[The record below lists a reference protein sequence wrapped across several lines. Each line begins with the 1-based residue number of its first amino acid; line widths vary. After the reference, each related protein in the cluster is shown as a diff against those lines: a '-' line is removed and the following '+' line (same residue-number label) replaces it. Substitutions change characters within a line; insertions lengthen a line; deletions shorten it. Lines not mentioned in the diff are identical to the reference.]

1 MNDPQHIPFLLR
13 LFDDASPSVREKV
26 RATLLGFGP
35 QLRIEIER
43 QNLSL
48 TREQELFLIAIE
60 HTENGD
66 GAFRRA
72 WLDWIEERLHGDRSH
87 GAPRFSPRAA
97 EGDFD
102 DATREAETQLLEEG
116 LSLLARWQNGQCFE
130 RAGGFHDGEY
140 SLSSSLDAL
149 AAQFRRG
156 GEEADGE
163 SVAEFLFSR
172 RGLHLRGAG
181 TESYY
186 EPRNSNL
193 LATLQTRRGLPITLA
208 CLFILLGHR
217 LGLRVD
223 GCNFPGHF
231 LARVRDG
238 DADFF
243 YDCFDGGRR
252 LKFTE
257 VAALRK
263 AEPSAT
269 DAATPAIL
277 ILARVLRN
285 LVVAFEN
292 TGDLEKARFALGMLA
307 ELEHAAQR
315 G

>member
-1 MNDPQHIPFLLR
+1 MNDPHQIPFLLQ
-13 LFDDASPSVREKV
+13 LFDDASPRVREKV

-35 QLRIEIER
+35 QLRAEIER
-43 QNLSL
+43 QNLPL
-48 TREQELFLIAIE
+48 TREQELFLIAME
-60 HTENGD
+60 HTETGD
-66 GAFRRA
+66 GTFRRA
-72 WLDWIEERLHGDRSH
+72 WLDWIDERLHGA
-87 GAPRFSPRAA
+87 APFSPRAA
-97 EGDFD
+97 ADFD
-102 DATREAETQLLEEG
+102 DATRASETQLLEEG
-116 LSLLARWQNGQCFE
+116 LSLLGRWQNGQSFE
-130 RAGGFHDGEY
+130 RGSGFHEASEY
-140 SLSSSLDAL
+140 SLASALDAL
-149 AAQFRRG
+149 AAQFQRG
-156 GEEADGE
+156 GEAANGE

-172 RGLHLRGAG
+172 RGLALRGAG

-208 CLFILLGHR
+208 CLFILLGNR
-217 LGLRVD
+217 LGLQVD

-252 LKFTE
+252 LKFAE

-285 LVVAFEN
+285 LVVAFEH
-292 TGDLEKARFALGMLA
+292 TGDLEKARFTLGLLA
-307 ELEHAAQR
+307 ELEHAAHR
-315 G
+315 D

>member
-1 MNDPQHIPFLLR
+1 MNDPHQIPFLLR
-13 LFDDASPSVREKV
+13 LFDDASPRVREKV
-26 RATLLGFGP
+26 RATLLSFGP
-35 QLRIEIER
+35 QLRAEIER
-43 QNLSL
+43 QKLSL

-60 HTENGD
+60 HTKHGGD

-72 WLDWIEERLHGDRSH
+72 WLDWIEERLHGN
-87 GAPRFSPRAA
+87 GAQFSSRAQTA
-97 EGDFD
+97 NFD
-102 DATREAETQLLEEG
+102 DATRETETQLLEEG
-116 LSLLARWQNGQCFE
+116 LSLLARWQNGQSFDLE
-130 RAGGFHDGEY
+130 AGFRDGEY
-140 SLSSSLDAL
+140 SLTSSLDAL

-156 GEEADGE
+156 EVEADGE

-181 TESYY
+181 PESYY
-186 EPRNSNL
+186 EPRNNNL

-217 LGLRVD
+217 LGLQVD

-252 LKFTE
+252 LKFAE

-269 DAATPAIL
+269 DAAAPAIL

-285 LVVAFEN
+285 LVVAFEH
-292 TGDLEKARFALGMLA
+292 TGDLEKARFTLGMLA
-307 ELEHAAQR
+307 ELEHAAHR
-315 G
+315 D